1 MFKIGDTVL
10 VTGGYGRGRSGVVDS
25 VTPSGALWVYVDG
38 LGVTLLCPSNLV
50 RMP

>member
-25 VTPSGALWVYVDG
+25 VTRSGALWVYVHD
-38 LGVTLLCPSNLV
+38 LGMALLDPSNLV